1 MKSPEDYLVLA
12 KQDEKNTSG
21 KLKVFFGMS
30 PGVGKTYAMLKEAQ
44 RMKDEGQQALVGI
57 VETHGRVETE
67 QLLNG
72 LEILPLK
79 KINYRGKEWS
89 ELDTETILKRK
100 PEFVL
105 VDELAHTNIPGSLHK
120 KRYQDVFEI
129 LEAGIH
135 VLTTVNVQHLE
146 SQVNLVE
153 KTLLSPVQET
163 IPDSILQRADELV
176 LIDII
181 PEELLK
187 RLKDG
192 KVYLPDKIE
201 WAKEN
206 FFKEE
211 NLTYLRE
218 LSLNYTARFVEK
230 RLPQG
235 KESLLVAISASPSS
249 KSLLRQAKRLAIE
262 RNSELIAI
270 FTESEDGLA
279 SGDKQQIR
287 SHINLAKELGAEVV
301 HSYESDPVSGI
312 INTAREKRVN
322 RIMIGR
328 NSDFYWSSFFKK
340 SIPNRLIGL
349 LQDVE
354 IIVVPIEKKDKRKI
368 SLWKLLIPSSNIRS
382 YLSVSL
388 LVGVL
393 TFVNSLVFPYIGYW
407 PISILYLFFVALSGV
422 FYTRGPVLVAAL
434 LSAFLW
440 NYLFIPPRFTF
451 FITKLEDL
459 LMFFVFIIIALVNG
473 SLTAKLK
480 KNEIKLRS
488 REEKLSILYELTASL
503 SQTSFGNEILKVGD
517 LFFKRLFPYPVHM
530 HLFHNGKLSPDIPD
544 PKELAVALWVIKNGK
559 PAGRFTD
566 TLPLTDSSFY
576 PLLSPG
582 GTTGVIT
589 IRTDEEPSLE
599 QEILLNTIANQ
610 VSIALERDTL
620 SEDARKNYLLIESE
634 KLYNL
639 LFNSL
644 SHELKTPLTA
654 INGSATALMDPEID
668 GNQEARKALV
678 EEIQSSALIL
688 NLLLGNLLDISRIES
703 GHLALKKEKVYPNEI
718 ISDIISYLGSS
729 KEEHQIITNVVSP
742 EISLILDRT
751 FFGHAIFNLVYN
763 ACLYTPRDSKIMIS
777 VEMKEGMSVWKV
789 EDEGMGLPE
798 DSSVVFQK
806 FFRGE
811 STGKIGTGLGL
822 AITKSIIELH
832 GGKIIAENRK
842 KGGACFQIEVP
853 FLLDV

>member
-1 MKSPEDYLVLA
+1 MKSPEDYLILA
-12 KQDEKNTSG
+12 KQDGKSHSA

-30 PGVGKTYAMLKEAQ
+30 PGVGKTYAMLNEARRLQ
-44 RMKDEGQQALVGI
+44 DEGKSVLVGF
-57 VETHGRVETE
+57 VETHGRNETA
-67 QLLNG
+67 QLLTG

-79 KINYRGKEWS
+79 KILYRDKEWD
-89 ELDTETILKRK
+89 ELDTDAILKRK

-120 KRYQDVFEI
+120 KRYQDVFEL

-146 SQVNLVE
+146 SQVNSVE

-176 LIDII
+176 LIDIV

-192 KVYLPDKIE
+192 KVYLSDKIE
-201 WAKEN
+201 WAKAN

-249 KSLLRQAKRLAIE
+249 KSLLRQAKRFSIE

-270 FTESEDGLA
+270 FTEPESGLSLEDK
-279 SGDKQQIR
+279 KQMH

-301 HSYESDPVSGI
+301 HSYESDPVVGI
-312 INTAREKRVN
+312 IKVAREKRVN
-322 RIMIGR
+322 RIIIGR
-328 NSDFYWSSFFKK
+328 NSDLNWYSIFKS
-340 SIPNRLIGL
+340 SIPNRLVGL
-349 LQDVE
+349 LPDVE
-354 IIVVPIEKKDKRKI
+354 IIIVSLEKNIRKKI
-368 SLWKLLIPSSNIRS
+368 NLWKLLIPSSGIRS

-388 LVGVL
+388 LIGVL
-393 TFVNSLVFPYIGYW
+393 TFANTLVYPYVGYW

-422 FYTRGPVLVAAL
+422 FYTRGPVLLAAL

-459 LMFFVFIIIALVNG
+459 LMFFIFIIIALVNG

-503 SQTSFGNEILKVGD
+503 SRTSLGSEILKVGD
-517 LFFKRLFPYPVHM
+517 LFFKRLFPFPVSM
-530 HLFHNGKLSPDIPD
+530 HLFHNGELNPGISD

-559 PAGRFTD
+559 SAGRFTD
-566 TLPLTDSSFY
+566 TLPLTESSFY
-576 PLLSPG
+576 PLLSPQ
-582 GTTGVIT
+582 GTTGVIRLQT
-589 IRTDEEPSLE
+589 EDEPSLE

-610 VSIALERDTL
+610 VSIALERDSL
-620 SEDARKNYLLIESE
+620 SEEAKKNYLLIESE

-644 SHELKTPLTA
+644 SHELKTPLTT

-668 GNQEARKALV
+668 SNLEARKALIG
-678 EEIQSSALIL
+678 EIQSSALIL

-703 GHLALKKEKVYPNEI
+703 GHLALKKESVFPNEI
-718 ISDIISYLGSS
+718 IADVISYLGSS
-729 KEEHQIITNVVSP
+729 KDEHRIVLNVMNSELP
-742 EISLILDRT
+742 LILDRT
-751 FFGHAIFNLVYN
+751 FFSHAIFNLVYN
-763 ACLYTPRDSKIMIS
+763 ACLYTPRDTQITIT
-777 VEMKEGMSVWKV
+777 VEINEGGSVWKV
-789 EDEGMGLPE
+789 EDEGVGLPE
-798 DSSVVFQK
+798 DSSIVFQK

-822 AITKSIIELH
+822 AIAKSIVELH
-832 GGKIIAENRK
+832 GGNIVAENRK
-842 KGGACFQIEVP
+842 RGGACFRIEVP
-853 FLLDV
+853 FLLNV

>member
-1 MKSPEDYLVLA
+1 MKSPEDYLILA
-12 KQDEKNTSG
+12 KQDGKSHSA

-30 PGVGKTYAMLKEAQ
+30 PGVGKTYAMLNEARRLQ
-44 RMKDEGQQALVGI
+44 DEGKSVLVGL
-57 VETHGRVETE
+57 VETHGRNETA
-67 QLLNG
+67 QLLTG

-79 KINYRGKEWS
+79 KILYRDKEWD
-89 ELDTETILKRK
+89 ELDTDAILKRK

-120 KRYQDVFEI
+120 KRYQDVFEL

-146 SQVNLVE
+146 SQVNSVE

-176 LIDII
+176 LIDIV

-192 KVYLPDKIE
+192 KVYLSDKIE
-201 WAKEN
+201 WAKAN

-249 KSLLRQAKRLAIE
+249 KSLLRQAKRFSIE

-270 FTESEDGLA
+270 FTEPESGLSLEDK
-279 SGDKQQIR
+279 KQMH

-301 HSYESDPVSGI
+301 HSYESDPVVGI
-312 INTAREKRVN
+312 IKVAREKRVN
-322 RIMIGR
+322 RIIIGR
-328 NSDFYWSSFFKK
+328 NSDLNWYSIFKS
-340 SIPNRLIGL
+340 SIPNRLVGL
-349 LQDVE
+349 LPDVE
-354 IIVVPIEKKDKRKI
+354 IIIVSLEKNIRKKI
-368 SLWKLLIPSSNIRS
+368 NLWKLLIPSSSIRS

-388 LVGVL
+388 LIGVL
-393 TFVNSLVFPYIGYW
+393 TFANTLVYPYVGYW

-422 FYTRGPVLVAAL
+422 FYTRGPVLLAAL

-459 LMFFVFIIIALVNG
+459 LMFFIFIIIALVNG

-503 SQTSFGNEILKVGD
+503 SRTSLGSEILKVGD
-517 LFFKRLFPYPVHM
+517 LFFKRLFPFPVSM
-530 HLFHNGKLSPDIPD
+530 HLFHNGELNPGISD

-559 PAGRFTD
+559 SAGRFTD
-566 TLPLTDSSFY
+566 TLPLTESSFY
-576 PLLSPG
+576 PLLSPQ
-582 GTTGVIT
+582 GTTGVIRLQT
-589 IRTDEEPSLE
+589 EDEPSLE

-610 VSIALERDTL
+610 VSIALERDSL
-620 SEDARKNYLLIESE
+620 SEEAKKNYLLIESE

-644 SHELKTPLTA
+644 SHELKTPLTT

-668 GNQEARKALV
+668 SNLEARKALIG
-678 EEIQSSALIL
+678 EIQSSALIL

-703 GHLALKKEKVYPNEI
+703 GHLALKKESVFPNEI
-718 ISDIISYLGSS
+718 IADVISYLGSS
-729 KEEHQIITNVVSP
+729 KDEHRIVLNVMNSELP
-742 EISLILDRT
+742 LILDRT
-751 FFGHAIFNLVYN
+751 FFSHAIFNLVYN
-763 ACLYTPRDSKIMIS
+763 ACLYTPRDTQITIT
-777 VEMKEGMSVWKV
+777 VEINEGGSVWKV
-789 EDEGMGLPE
+789 EDEGVGLPE
-798 DSSVVFQK
+798 DSSIVFQK

-822 AITKSIIELH
+822 AIAKSIVELH
-832 GGKIIAENRK
+832 GGNIVAENRK
-842 KGGACFQIEVP
+842 RGGACFRIEVP
-853 FLLDV
+853 FLLNV

>member
-1 MKSPEDYLVLA
+1 MKTPEEYLVLA
-12 KQDEKNTSG
+12 KQDAKNTSG

-44 RMKDEGQQALVGI
+44 RMREEGKSVLVGI
-57 VETHGRVETE
+57 VETHGRFETE
-67 QLLNG
+67 QLLDG

-79 KINYRGKEWS
+79 KIHYRDKEWD

-153 KTLLSPVQET
+153 KTLLSPVKET

-181 PEELLK
+181 PDELLK

-192 KVYLPDKIE
+192 KVYLPEKIE

-262 RNSELIAI
+262 RNSELVAI
-270 FTESEDGLA
+270 FTEAEDGL
-279 SGDKQQIR
+279 SPEEKKEIR

-301 HSYESDPVSGI
+301 HSYESDPVIGI
-312 INTAREKRVN
+312 VNVAREKRIN

-328 NSDFYWSSFFKK
+328 NTDFYRFSFFKK
-340 SIPNRLIGL
+340 SVPNRLIGL

-354 IIVVPIEKKDKRKI
+354 IIVVPIERKAGKKI
-368 SLWKLLIPSSNIRS
+368 SLWKLLIPSSSVRS

-393 TFVNSLVFPYIGYW
+393 TFANSLVFPYIGYW

-459 LMFFVFIIIALVNG
+459 LMFFIFIIIALVNG

-480 KNEIKLRS
+480 KNEVKLRS
-488 REEKLSILYELTASL
+488 REEKLSILYELTATL
-503 SQTSFGNEILKVGD
+503 SQTSLGNEILKVGD
-517 LFFKRLFPYPVHM
+517 LFFKRLFPFPVRM
-530 HLFHNGKLSPDIPD
+530 HLFHNGKLSPDISD

-589 IRTDEEPSLE
+589 VQTKEEPSLE

-620 SEDARKNYLLIESE
+620 SEDARKNYLLVESE

-668 GNQEARKALV
+668 GNQEARRALI

-703 GHLALKKEKVYPNEI
+703 GHLALKKEKIYPNEI
-718 ISDIISYLGSS
+718 ISDVISYLGSS
-729 KEEHQIITNVVSP
+729 KEGHQIITNVVNP
-742 EISLILDRT
+742 EIPLILDRT

-763 ACLYTPRDSKIMIS
+763 ACLYSPRDSKIMIS

-832 GGKIIAENRK
+832 GGNIVAENRK

-853 FLLDV
+853 FPLDA